1 MDKEMTVNGFT
12 DFFQEIIQDLY
23 TSLYLA
29 IGGSVE
35 EESHDWSAYA
45 VEFASTSI
53 KILILLAILGF
64 FYWLTIY
71 LIKHNRARIRLN
83 DRRTNIARSILR
95 YIWIVASLIAIMS
108 QMNFE
113 PDTVKATAK
122 ASIWAGIYYVLW
134 TSSGH
139 IIHRVL
145 KHYGLNAS
153 IEQLLKNILSVLIWV
168 LGLASVMAQFGF
180 DIVSLVAG
188 LGIVGL
194 AVGFAAQSTLANFI
208 AGITILLEQSFQVG
222 DWINMNDQEGRV
234 VLISLRTTHILTRDN
249 ITVII
254 PNSNMA
260 SSEVTNLTSKNFIRF
275 DIRMRIAFED
285 DIEKARDEILQVLAD
300 NEAILTRPE
309 SSATVAEIGEYG
321 VFFIV
326 RFWVKPASV
335 ARMPKIKENL
345 QEKIKLAFDAAQIST
360 PYPHMRLLMPKDV
373 DYPIATKPF
382 ATTTQLLSEDNLS
395 EHHLSNDSSS
405 KDDKSKVSLTKEDK

>member
-1 MDKEMTVNGFT
+1 MAIAGIT
-12 DFFQEIIQDLY
+12 DFFQQIIHDLY

-29 IGGSVE
+29 IGGSIE
-35 EESHDWSAYA
+35 EDSFDWSSHA
-45 VEFASTSI
+45 VELVSTGI

-64 FYWLTIY
+64 IYWFATYI
-71 LIKHNRARIRLN
+71 IKHNRGRLRLN
-83 DRRTNIARSILR
+83 DRRTQIARSVLR
-95 YIWIVASLIAIMS
+95 YIWVVASLIAIMS
-108 QMNFE
+108 QINFE
-113 PDTVKATAK
+113 PTTVKATAK

-134 TSSGH
+134 TSSGQ

-145 KHYGLNAS
+145 QHYGLNAS
-153 IEQLLKNILSVLIWV
+153 IEQLLKNILSVLLLV

-222 DWINMNDQEGRV
+222 DWININDQEGRV

-249 ITVII
+249 ITVIF
-254 PNSNMA
+254 PNSNVA
-260 SSEVTNLTSKNFIRF
+260 STEVTNITSKNFIRF

-285 DIEKARDEILQVLAD
+285 DIDTARKEILQVLTD
-300 NEAILTRPE
+300 TDVVLDRPE
-309 SSATVAEIGEYG
+309 TSATVAEIGEYG

-335 ARMPKIKENL
+335 ARMPKIKEGL
-345 QEKIKLAFDAAQIST
+345 QENIKRAFDAANIST

-373 DYPIATKPF
+373 DYPIPTKPF
-382 ATTTQLLSEDNLS
+382 ATTTQLVTGNEVAEESS
-395 EHHLSNDSSS
+395 IKNDSS
-405 KDDKSKVSLTKEDK
+405 DISLTKDD

>member
-1 MDKEMTVNGFT
+1 MAITDIT
-12 DFFQEIIQDLY
+12 DFFKEIIRDLH

-35 EESHDWSAYA
+35 QDAINWSSYAAESI
-45 VEFASTSI
+45 STGI

-64 FYWLTIY
+64 FYWLSIY
-71 LIKHNRARIRLN
+71 TLKHNKTRLRLN
-83 DRRTNIARSILR
+83 DRRAKILRSILR
-95 YIWIVASLIAIMS
+95 YIWIVASLLAIMS
-108 QMNFE
+108 QISVE
-113 PDTVKATAK
+113 PSTIKATAK

-134 TSSGH
+134 TSSGQ
-139 IIHRVL
+139 IIHKVL
-145 KHYGLNAS
+145 QHYGLNAS
-153 IEQLLKNILSVLIWV
+153 IEQLLRNILSVLIWV

-222 DWINMNDQEGRV
+222 DWISIGDKEGRV

-249 ITVII
+249 ITVIV
-254 PNSNMA
+254 PNATVA
-260 SSEVTNLTSKNFIRF
+260 SSEVTNLTSKNFVRF
-275 DIRMRIAFED
+275 NVRVRIAFED
-285 DIEKARDEILQVLAD
+285 DIETAREQIMQVLSD
-300 NEAILTRPE
+300 TDVVLSRPE
-309 SSATVAEIGEYG
+309 SSATIAEVGEYG
-321 VFFIV
+321 IFFVV

-335 ARMPKIKENL
+335 ARMPKIKEDL
-345 QEKIKLAFDAAQIST
+345 QENIKLAFDAANIST

-382 ATTTQLLSEDNLS
+382 ATTTQVVSDSE
-395 EHHLSNDSSS
+395 
-405 KDDKSKVSLTKEDK
+405 KQP